1 MGHYHYFL
9 TFSVMTFFLTFFGL
23 IKITFLHGDIG
34 LRTVMISRFFRFLF
48 SGGRKQEKEKKISL
62 LHSPLRRVVFLS
74 RTPRASFFSI
84 LEREKKRNAPFG
96 PRQFTHLYLSDDEK
110 VGDLERLGIWVG
122 ENFGKLG
129 KSWEKLGKRSK
140 MYLLR

>member
-23 IKITFLHGDIG
+23 IKITFLLGDIG

-48 SGGRKQEKEKKISL
+48 SGGAKTRKRKKNLAARLSSKKSRFSL
-62 LHSPLRRVVFLS
+62 LDAS
-74 RTPRASFFSI
+74 SFFFFDT
-84 LEREKKRNAPFG
+84 REKKRNAPFG

-122 ENFGKLG
+122 KTTWQIGKKLG
-129 KSWEKLGKRSK
+129 KTRKRSK

>member
-23 IKITFLHGDIG
+23 IKITFLLGDIG

-62 LHSPLRRVVFLS
+62 LDSPLRRVVFLS
-74 RTPRASFFSI
+74 WTPRASFFSI
-84 LEREKKRNAPFG
+84 RERKREMPRLDHANLPTFIYLTMKRLEIWKGWGFGLGKR
-96 PRQFTHLYLSDDEK
+96 L
-110 VGDLERLGIWVG
+110 
-122 ENFGKLG
+122 GKLG
-129 KSWEKLGKRSK
+129 KSWEKLEKDQK
-140 MYLLR
+140 CIC